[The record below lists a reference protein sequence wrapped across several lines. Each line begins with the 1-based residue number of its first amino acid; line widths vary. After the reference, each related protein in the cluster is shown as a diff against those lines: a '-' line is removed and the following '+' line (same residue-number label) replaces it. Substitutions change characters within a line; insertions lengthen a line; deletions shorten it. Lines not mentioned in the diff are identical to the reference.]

1 MTEPT
6 GDPPGTVA
14 AGTFRVDRATGSWWW
29 SDAVYAIHG
38 FAPHEV
44 VPTTGLFVA
53 HLHPDDREDVR
64 AALDRTLADGVPMR
78 SAHRLVDARGREHFV
93 TVVLEAPAPP
103 DGTAAVLRG
112 HLVDA
117 TARVDAQARAEATA
131 SIVASARNRALIDQA
146 VGAIA
151 FSEQVDAETAF
162 AMLRVASNDANV
174 PLRHLGRLIAEALPG
189 LGGDPERLNRFL
201 RDLTAAAHQHAPRD
215 R

>member
-14 AGTFRVDRATGSWWW
+14 AGTLRVDRATGSWWW
-29 SDAVYAIHG
+29 SDAGYAIHG
-38 FAPHEV
+38 
-44 VPTTGLFVA
+44 
-53 HLHPDDREDVR
+53 
-64 AALDRTLADGVPMR
+64 
-78 SAHRLVDARGREHFV
+78 
-93 TVVLEAPAPP
+93 
-103 DGTAAVLRG
+103 
-112 HLVDA
+112 
-117 TARVDAQARAEATA
+117 
-131 SIVASARNRALIDQA
+131 
-146 VGAIA
+146 
-151 FSEQVDAETAF
+151 F

>member
-14 AGTFRVDRATGSWWW
+14 AGTLRVDRATGSWWW

-44 VPTTGLFVA
+44 VPTTELFVA
-53 HLHPDDREDVR
+53 HLHPDDRDDVR
-64 AALDRTLADGVPMR
+64 
-78 SAHRLVDARGREHFV
+78 
-93 TVVLEAPAPP
+93 
-103 DGTAAVLRG
+103 
-112 HLVDA
+112 A

-131 SIVASARNRALIDQA
+131 SIVASDRNRALIDQA

-151 FSEQVDAETAF
+151 FSEQVDAATAF

>member
-6 GDPPGTVA
+6 GDPPGAVA

-44 VPTTGLFVA
+44 VPTTELFVA
-53 HLHPDDREDVR
+53 HLHPDDRDDVR
-64 AALDRTLADGVPMR
+64 AALDRALGDGEPMR
-78 SAHRLVDARGREHFV
+78 SAHRLVDARGREHLV
-93 TVVLEAPAPP
+93 TVVVDVPAPTA
-103 DGTAAVLRG
+103 GAAVLLG

-174 PLRHLGRLIAEALPG
+174 PLRDLGRLIAEALPG

-201 RDLTAAAHQHAPRD
+201 RDLTAAAHQHAARD